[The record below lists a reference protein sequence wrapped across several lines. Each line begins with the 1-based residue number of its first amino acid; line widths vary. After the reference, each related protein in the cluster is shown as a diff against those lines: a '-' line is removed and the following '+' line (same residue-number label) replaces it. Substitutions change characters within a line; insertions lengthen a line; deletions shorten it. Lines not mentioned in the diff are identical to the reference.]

1 MKILTTA
8 TLIFAGVLAITIGM
22 RIEQQTMA
30 ILMGTAVGFLA
41 AAICVGLIAYF
52 VIHRK
57 PAATPQRDQ
66 TADARAAS
74 YANPNLYSQ
83 SDVPHGTMA
92 QLPPAIEYQPRP
104 RGPMG
109 PGLPYASAV
118 YGYIDPRTGQFV
130 QAAVPSPAQHYAAPP
145 YGAAQVYGNAPTYGM
160 PMYGGQ
166 MAYPLSQP
174 MPTQRRFTMI
184 GASGQTEEIV
194 PSQEELQPVYE
205 M

>member
-41 AAICVGLIAYF
+41 AAACVGLIAYF

-57 PAATPQRDQ
+57 PAATPQREPSP
-66 TADARAAS
+66 DARASGYAS
-74 YANPNLYSQ
+74 THFYSQ
-83 SDVPHGTMA
+83 GYAPQGHVVQA
-92 QLPPAIEYQPRP
+92 PPALEYQPRS

-109 PGLPYASAV
+109 PSAPYAPAA

-130 QAAVPSPAQHYAAPP
+130 QAAAYAPAPN
-145 YGAAQVYGNAPTYGM
+145 YGVAQVYGNAPTYGA

-166 MAYPLSQP
+166 MAYPPNLP
-174 MPTQRRFTMI
+174 MPAQRRFTMI
-184 GASGQTEEIV
+184 GSSGQTEEIV
-194 PSQEELQPVYE
+194 PSQEDLQPVYE